1 MTTFRDGEFP
11 LDLWERAT
19 ADDAT
24 GRAILVHGGAG
35 TGKTH
40 TLVARIVDLLRRG
53 VSPDNITY
61 LTPRTGGTED
71 MRRRLMGRY
80 ETRGRVQEMFVGT
93 IHQYANYFLRNGG
106 ARARNIPSDYTIW
119 DREHALEVMALSWGD
134 YSEAKLR
141 KMQFTEALYWL
152 QQNQARWSDQSNI
165 PAREGYWSEVV
176 GAYVN
181 EKRRQHALDLDDLLT
196 IAVQAMQ
203 RNPDLRATWNTGRS
217 KHLLVD
223 EYEDITRK
231 QCELLE
237 LMVGPSR
244 SLMVATDPNQA
255 IFEDQGADP
264 SFMESFRLRFP
275 HPWII
280 PLKMNQGSSKNLW
293 SIAMA
298 LTSHPGIPGL
308 QNDDQRCDG
317 VNGPKPR
324 LVEVEGTLQ
333 DMDNHFLDEVER
345 LDDSGWQLEDM
356 AYLYRK
362 NGAVSRMRTKLA
374 YRDIPYR
381 VLGEN
386 RKGREDDA
394 RCLINLLTCLLNPWD
409 VEAVRIAAAPGYPSK
424 ARRLN
429 SGTSRNLRRLAAMH
443 DANLIQAAEI
453 HLEGLEM
460 DSLDYRDLSYL
471 VQAWRDLDRNLADPR
486 SSLEGL
492 CLRASELIKKAR
504 PTGPAPELD
513 PGMVRLTRLLQKTPK
528 LSGETTREHLVR
540 FLDLLSPV
548 YGSLVYGAD
557 RSDTGNAM
565 TFSTIHAAK
574 GRRWKIVFIL
584 DARDQT
590 MPGIVG
596 PYSER
601 LRQEERVFYVA
612 VTRATERL
620 YWYSSTD
627 AAKGDES
634 LPSRFLSPLMDL
646 LDRDRIERGRP

>member
-53 VSPDNITY
+53 VSPDNITC
-61 LTPRTGGTED
+61 LAPRTGGAED
-71 MRRRLMGRY
+71 MRRRLMERY
-80 ETRGRVQEMFVGT
+80 ESRGRVQEMFVGT

-134 YSEAKLR
+134 YSETKLP
-141 KMQFTEALYWL
+141 KMQLTEALYWL
-152 QQNQARWSDQSNI
+152 QQNQARWTDQSNI
-165 PAREGYWSEVV
+165 PAREGYWSDVV

-356 AYLYRK
+356 ACLYRK

-443 DANLIQAAEI
+443 DANLIRAAEI
-453 HLEGLEM
+453 HLDGLEM

-492 CLRASELIKKAR
+492 YLRASELIKKAR

-513 PGMVRLTRLLQKTPK
+513 PGMVRLTRLLENTPK

-548 YGSLVYGAD
+548 YGSPVYGAD
-557 RSDTGNAM
+557 RSDTGDAM
-565 TFSTIHAAK
+565 TFSTVHAAK

-590 MPGIVG
+590 MPGKIG
-596 PYSER
+596 PYSDR